1 MTTFVATCAVETRGE
16 TCCAPTQNFLCSK
29 HRDELVMWLWDIGGL
44 HLGDS
49 GQYQDSL
56 LDDLDVT
63 ICGVDK
69 VGGASIGI
77 VTRNGETPLPF
88 NEKASDIKHMLCNAV
103 TSWTRVFAEDNPH
116 LLFNVATIEDAA
128 RWMAG
133 FPNLL
138 AGHVAAV
145 EMHADI
151 GALVHRARRSI
162 DRPAQRVYLGECGGA
177 TEDGRCDATLF
188 GYEGRAGAR
197 CGQCG
202 AEWLIEA
209 RRRTMLAD
217 IEDKVAHSGN
227 LAALVKAN
235 GVPLASSTIRNYA
248 RTGKIASVGVDAR
261 QRPLY
266 RVGDV
271 LDVLLKRRADAA

>member
-29 HRDELVMWLWDIGGL
+29 HRDELVLWLWDIGGL

-49 GQYQDSL
+49 GEYQPSL
-56 LDDLDVT
+56 LDELDVT

-77 VTRNGETPLPF
+77 VTHSSETPLPF
-88 NEKASDIKHMLCNAV
+88 NEKASDIKHLLCNAV
-103 TSWTRVFAEDNPH
+103 MSWTRVFAEDNPH

-138 AGHVAAV
+138 AGHVASV

-151 GALVHRARRSI
+151 GSLVYRARGSI
-162 DRPAQRVYLGECGGA
+162 DRPAQRVYLGECGGT
-177 TEDGRCDATLF
+177 TENGRCTAALF

-197 CGQCG
+197 CGQCS
-202 AEWLIEA
+202 AEWLVEA
-209 RRRTMLAD
+209 RRRTMLVG

-227 LAALVKAN
+227 LAALIKAN

-248 RTGKIASVGVDAR
+248 RRGKIVSVGIDAR
-261 QRPLY
+261 KRPLY

-271 LDVLLKRRADAA
+271 LDVLLSRIGEAA